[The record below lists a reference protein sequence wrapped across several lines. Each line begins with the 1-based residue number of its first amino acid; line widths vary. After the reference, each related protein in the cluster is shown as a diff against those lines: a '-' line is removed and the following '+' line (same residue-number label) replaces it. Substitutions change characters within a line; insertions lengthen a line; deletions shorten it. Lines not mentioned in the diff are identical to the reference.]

1 MLKSSMIKFIS
12 KGKLEIS
19 NEVQDIIDVAT
30 ERFETYTL
38 EVIMELETNPKYQSM
53 TFFEKQE
60 VFSKFINAEY
70 NRIKDFVKE
79 DDSFIEADSALK
91 QSIKSGAEFGDVGAP
106 Y

>member
-1 MLKSSMIKFIS
+1 
-12 KGKLEIS
+12 
-19 NEVQDIIDVAT
+19 
-30 ERFETYTL
+30 
-38 EVIMELETNPKYQSM
+38 M

-60 VFSKFINAEY
+60 EFSKFINAEY